1 MPILLL
7 ILGFFF
13 PRLII
18 VLLYLFTGWWR
29 AAFDGV
35 LIPLVGF
42 LFLPLTTLWYGIS
55 ETFFSE
61 QIQTIG
67 LVIAVLADFGLIGR
81 GARKRKG

>member
-1 MPILLL
+1 MPIILL

-18 VLLYLFTGWWR
+18 VLLYLFTDWWR
-29 AAFDGV
+29 TAFDGI
-35 LIPLVGF
+35 LIPVLGF

-61 QIQTIG
+61 SIQTIG
-67 LVIAVLADFGLIGR
+67 LVIAVLADLGLIGG
-81 GARKRKG
+81 GAKRRRR